1 MAMLDLDAFRATPL
15 NREPFEYLIVEGFLG
30 ADALAAIN
38 ADYPAVTDVGSFPYE
53 SLKYGPAFGRL
64 VDELSGE
71 GFRRAVEDKF
81 GLDLGGRPWTL
92 TVRGRCGMRDGNI
105 HTDSTSKI
113 ITVLIYVNPDWES
126 GGGRLRL
133 LRNGKDLD
141 AVVAEVPPSGGTLV
155 CFKRSDNSWHG
166 HKPFIG
172 DRRVLQF
179 NWVVGKGN
187 QRMARIRHGLSSTV
201 KRLAGI
207 SALAKLP
214 RFRRRRSR
222 ASGAVAEAGDEG
234 ARSSSESSAGRS
246 T

>member
-1 MAMLDLDAFRATPL
+1 MLNLDAFKTTPL
-15 NREPFEYLIVEGFLG
+15 NREPFEYLIVPRFLG
-30 ADALAAIN
+30 DEALAAIN
-38 ADYPAVTDVGSFPYE
+38 ADYPTVTDVGSFPYE

-71 GFRRAVEDKF
+71 GFRQVVEEKF
-81 GLDLGGRPWTL
+81 GLDLGSRPWTL
-92 TVRGRCGMRDGNI
+92 TVRGRCGTRDGNI

-113 ITVLIYVNPDWES
+113 ITVLIYVNREWDS
-126 GGGRLRL
+126 GGGQLRL

-141 AVVAEVPPSGGTLV
+141 AVVAEVPPVGGTLV
-155 CFKRSDNSWHG
+155 CFKRADNSWHG

-214 RFRRRRSR
+214 RFGRRRGSS
-222 ASGAVAEAGDEG
+222 AAGGEAAEAE
-234 ARSSSESSAGRS
+234 AEAESTSQSSAGRS
-246 T
+246 A

>member
-1 MAMLDLDAFRATPL
+1 MAMLNLDAFKATPL
-15 NREPFEYLIVEGFLG
+15 NREPFEYLIVQGFLG

-38 ADYPAVTDVGSFPYE
+38 ADYPDVTDVGSFPYE
-53 SLKYGPAFGRL
+53 GLKYGPAFGRL

-71 GFRRAVEDKF
+71 GFRQGVEEKF
-81 GLDLGGRPWTL
+81 GLDLGSRPWTL
-92 TVRGRCGMRDGNI
+92 TVRGRCGTRDGNI

-113 ITVLIYVNPDWES
+113 ITVLIYVNTEWNS
-126 GGGRLRL
+126 GGGQLRL

-141 AVVAEVPPSGGTLV
+141 AVVAEVPPVGGTLV
-155 CFKRSDNSWHG
+155 CFKRADNSWHG

-187 QRMARIRHGLSSTV
+187 QRMARLRHGLSSTV

-214 RFRRRRSR
+214 RFRRR
-222 ASGAVAEAGDEG
+222 ASAAGGEAGAE
-234 ARSSSESSAGRS
+234 ARSSSQSSAKR
-246 T
+246 